1 MQCGRRQARD
11 TGPTSRRLSTGT
23 PVRSRTTRASR
34 KRAPSSPPRGAIYAA
49 WLDLRYRNRPAA
61 ALERVEAALR
71 RHPLAS
77 MPAADRPYPELARFY
92 ARAGRL
98 DQAKRLVAEFE
109 RNVTEGLRRGVSLRH
124 AAAADIAL
132 SEGRT
137 RDAIAGYR
145 AWYDEN
151 EYGCPSCGWLELAGT
166 YDKGRQ
172 SDSALAIYERIVA
185 TPGLFRRFIHV
196 IDDSYGLSPTFTQ
209 LGELLAARGA
219 RAKAPESYG
228 RLVDLR
234 KGAHPELQPVV
245 RDVRARMARLASE
258 H

>member
-23 PVRSRTTRASR
+23 PVRS
-34 KRAPSSPPRGAIYAA
+34 
-49 WLDLRYRNRPAA
+49 RNRPAA

-132 SEGRT
+132 SEGR
-137 RDAIAGYR
+137 
-145 AWYDEN
+145 
-151 EYGCPSCGWLELAGT
+151 
-166 YDKGRQ
+166 
-172 SDSALAIYERIVA
+172 
-185 TPGLFRRFIHV
+185 
-196 IDDSYGLSPTFTQ
+196 
-209 LGELLAARGA
+209 
-219 RAKAPESYG
+219 
-228 RLVDLR
+228 
-234 KGAHPELQPVV
+234 
-245 RDVRARMARLASE
+245 
-258 H
+258 